1 MQCGGRTHQI
11 SCTKQVLL
19 TIHFQNLWLYFH
31 FNFFQFF
38 SAFSQKDSIE
48 TYTSDWT
55 YTTIGISQRSLF
67 ITFIFLVFAADIMTL
82 EEHIQTDEICSKY
95 AVWILENS
103 NRQLPPVNTNIICYS
118 ESPDLVH
125 KRWQISE
132 HVPWKKTF
140 FCRNVG
146 NWMWLIFPHICWY
159 CFIVIFFNTL
169 KKWHF
174 NFKFGLYYNNF
185 FHENFMIKN
194 SLLICPTTNL
204 FSALF
209 KTELSRVRFL

>member
-1 MQCGGRTHQI
+1 M
-11 SCTKQVLL
+11 
-19 TIHFQNLWLYFH
+19 
-31 FNFFQFF
+31 
-38 SAFSQKDSIE
+38 
-48 TYTSDWT
+48 
-55 YTTIGISQRSLF
+55 
-67 ITFIFLVFAADIMTL
+67 
-82 EEHIQTDEICSKY
+82 KY
-95 AVWILENS
+95 AVNMQFEFWRIATDNYHLLI
-103 NRQLPPVNTNIICYS
+103 QTICYS

-169 KKWHF
+169 KKWHL
-174 NFKFGLYYNNF
+174 NYKFGLYYNNF

-209 KTELSRVRFL
+209 KTELFRVRFL